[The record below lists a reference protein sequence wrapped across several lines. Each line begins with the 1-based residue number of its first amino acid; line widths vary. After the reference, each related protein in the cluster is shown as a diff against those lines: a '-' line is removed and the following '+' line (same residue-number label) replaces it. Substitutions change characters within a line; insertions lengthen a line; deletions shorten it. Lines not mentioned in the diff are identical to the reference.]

1 MYCGKI
7 RLMFVAK
14 IVVQTLRRGPEP
26 YVHGLYSGYLRGML
40 GDYVLFR
47 SGYYNF
53 DTLGLKKKKN
63 F

>member
-1 MYCGKI
+1 
-7 RLMFVAK
+7 MFVAK